1 MAQFDAQL
9 LAQLKTWNP
18 WWQLGKD
25 GVNRYND
32 PTYKR
37 ELYTRVQAQFTSGN
51 QIVSIVGMRQVG
63 KSTLMRQLIRE
74 LLDQGHAPESI
85 LYISF
90 DDPLIRTKYD
100 PMKIFDIVVES
111 YMSGVLRQSLDQ
123 YTGQLY
129 FFLDE
134 IHQLPGWEKTLK
146 AYYDRSFP
154 IKYAVSGSSS
164 LRLQSKNRES
174 LLGRVAEHTLWPF
187 SFREYLEYHERMDAR
202 ILEVVKRAKAIND
215 SYLQRFDFSAVYD
228 ELRSVYHEVVAW
240 SKQKIENNLQK
251 YIVCGGFPRAWQQ
264 LDFVSRQRILW
275 EQHVGKVIFEDLVQ
289 VANIRK
295 PRDLEFL
302 FTYIIENNGKEI
314 KLSEMKGNIR
324 MHWETL
330 DRYLSYLIRTFLIFR
345 VERTK
350 TKRLQ
355 IKRRSGNVKFYLT
368 DVALR
373 NAFYNKT
380 EDVYFD
386 SEEMSFIAENLVCT
400 TVERWL
406 RGPHREEQVSF
417 YKDRS
422 GEIDFIFKGATVI
435 IPIEVKWRNEI
446 PPLRTLQKIEHSW
459 EVAQS
464 LLITRD
470 QEIDVK
476 NGRLSIPLW
485 LFVLCF

>member
-18 WWQLGKD
+18 WWQLGKE
-25 GVNRYND
+25 GIKRYND

-37 ELYTRVQAQFTSGN
+37 ELYSRVQAQFIRGG

-74 LLDQGHAPESI
+74 LLDQETSPEHI

-90 DDPLIRTKYD
+90 DDPLIRTRYD
-100 PMKIFDIVVES
+100 PKKIFDIVVET
-111 YMSGVLRQSLDQ
+111 YMSGLLRQSLDQ
-123 YTGQLY
+123 YNGQLY

-134 IHQLPGWEKTLK
+134 IHQLPGWEKILK
-146 AYYDRSFP
+146 AYFDRSFKV
-154 IKYAVSGSSS
+154 KYVVSGSSS

-174 LLGRVAEHTLWPF
+174 LLGRVTEDTLWPF
-187 SFREYLEYHERMDAR
+187 SFREYLEFHEGRDNR
-202 ILEVVKRAKAIND
+202 ILDIVRRAKAVNEL
-215 SYLQRFDFSAVYD
+215 YLQKFDFSAAYD
-228 ELRSVYHEVVAW
+228 ELRSIHREIVAW

-275 EQHVGKVIFEDLVQ
+275 EQHVGKVVFEDSVQ

-386 SEEMSFIAENLVCT
+386 SEEMPFIAENMVCT
-400 TVERWL
+400 TIQRWL
-406 RGPHREEQVSF
+406 RGPRREEQVSF

-422 GEIDFIFKGATVI
+422 GEVDFIFKGAATI
-435 IPIEVKWRNEI
+435 IPIEVKWRNDI
-446 PPLRTLQKIEHSW
+446 PALRTLQKIERSW
-459 EVAQS
+459 DIVQS
-464 LLITRD
+464 FLITRD
-470 QEIDVK
+470 QGIDVK

-485 LFVLCF
+485 LFLICF

>member
-25 GVNRYND
+25 GINRYND

-37 ELYTRVQAQFTSGN
+37 ELYSRVQEQLIDGN

-74 LLDQGHAPESI
+74 LLGRGTAPERI

-90 DDPLIRTKYD
+90 DDPLVRTKYD
-100 PMKIFDIVVES
+100 SKKIFDIVVAT
-111 YMSGVLRQSLDQ
+111 YMSGLVRQDLDQ
-123 YTGQLY
+123 NTEQLY
-129 FFLDE
+129 FFLAE

-154 IKYAVSGSSS
+154 VKYVVSGSSS
-164 LRLQSKNRES
+164 LRLQSKSRES

-187 SFREYLEYHERMDAR
+187 SFREYLEYHEGNDVR
-202 ILEVVKRAKAIND
+202 ILDIVRRAKTANE
-215 SYLQRFDFSAVYD
+215 SYLQRFDIPAVYG
-228 ELRSVYHEVVAW
+228 ELTSMHREVVAW
-240 SKQKIENNLQK
+240 SKQKIENNLRR

-264 LDFVSRQRILW
+264 PDFVSRQRILW

-314 KLSEMKGNIR
+314 KLSELKGNIR

-355 IKRRSGNVKFYLT
+355 IKRRSGNVKFYMT

-380 EDVYFD
+380 EEVYFD
-386 SEEMSFIAENLVCT
+386 TEEMSSIAENMVCT
-400 TVERWL
+400 TIERWL
-406 RGPHREEQVSF
+406 RGPRREEQVSF

-422 GEIDFIFKGATVI
+422 GEVDFIFKGAATI
-435 IPIEVKWRNEI
+435 IPIEVKWRNDM
-446 PPLRTLQKIEHSW
+446 PSLRTLTKVEHAW
-459 EVAQS
+459 NVPQS
-464 LLITRD
+464 LLITHD
-470 QEIDVK
+470 QEIDIR

-485 LFVLCF
+485 LFLLCF